1 MKVTI
6 QKACKL
12 RGNNWKKGDTP
23 TVTTAFAEELKKKG
37 YLDAPKKKTEEESNE
52 ITEE

>member
-12 RGNNWKKGDTP
+12 RGNNWKKGDQP
-23 TVTTAFAEELKKKG
+23 TVTREFAEELKAKG
-37 YLDAPKKKTEEESNE
+37 YLDAPLPKKETTEE
-52 ITEE
+52 

>member
-12 RGNNWKKGDTP
+12 RGNNWKKGATP
-23 TVTTAFAEELKKKG
+23 TVTSEFAAELKVKG
-37 YLDAPKKKTEEESNE
+37 YLDAPEPKKETTENEE
-52 ITEE
+52 

>member
-12 RGNNWKKGDTP
+12 RGNNWKKGDQP
-23 TVTTAFAEELKKKG
+23 TVTREFAAELKEKG
-37 YLDAPKKKTEEESNE
+37 YLDAPKAKEETKETEK
-52 ITEE
+52 

>member
-12 RGNNWKKGDTP
+12 HGNNWKKGDTP
-23 TVTTAFAEELKKKG
+23 SDTAEFAKELKDKG
-37 YLDAPKKKTEEESNE
+37 YLDAPKKKTESENNDLTKE
-52 ITEE
+52 

>member
-12 RGNNWKKGDTP
+12 RGNNWKKGDQP
-23 TVTTAFAEELKKKG
+23 TVTREFAAELKATG
-37 YLDAPKKKTEEESNE
+37 YLDAPEPKKKTTENEE
-52 ITEE
+52 

>member
-12 RGNNWKKGDTP
+12 RGNNWKKGATP
-23 TVTTAFAEELKKKG
+23 NVSKEFAAELKEKG
-37 YLDAPKKKTEEESNE
+37 YLDAPKKSEENE
-52 ITEE
+52 LIEE

>member
-12 RGNNWKKGDTP
+12 RGNNWKKGDQP
-23 TVTTAFAEELKKKG
+23 TVTREFAAELKAKG
-37 YLDAPKKKTEEESNE
+37 YLDAPEPKKKTTEKEE
-52 ITEE
+52 

>member
-6 QKACKL
+6 EKACKL
-12 RGNNWKKGDTP
+12 RGNNWKKGATP
-23 TVTTAFAEELKKKG
+23 SVTSDFAAELKAKG
-37 YLDAPKKKTEEESNE
+37 YLDAPTKKKDSDNND

>member
-12 RGNNWKKGDTP
+12 RGNNWKKGATP
-23 TVTTAFAEELKKKG
+23 SVTSDFAAELKAKG
-37 YLDAPKKKTEEESNE
+37 YLDAPKKKKDSDTNDLIEE
-52 ITEE
+52 

>member
-12 RGNNWKKGDTP
+12 RGNSWKKGATP
-23 TVTTAFAEELKKKG
+23 SVTSEFAAELKAKG
-37 YLDAPKKKTEEESNE
+37 YLDAPTKKKDSDNNDLIEE
-52 ITEE
+52 